1 MKNLKIVFLLT
12 VFVAV
17 LVAQSVPSSA
27 LGPSIIDPTDES
39 GFTQPVYMAS
49 ADSGSVVT
57 DDIGAGVPQK
67 IGIYFNVKPAANYTV
82 TIQQGDL
89 CKYHSDRNPPAA
101 SSLIIDYAWDRGDD
115 PVDGRVVTKYS
126 FADFYSGA
134 IIKTVNGVVQST
146 GTACDVALVL
156 APSWL
161 KLDPNTGKWAGY
173 IQIDG
178 QTKGS
183 IGQAAGSS
191 GYVNAFRLVAPA
203 GATLSFEG
211 NKYFAMDVGGKMV
224 DYGNIVLPFA
234 PDCTALPIGTVRSK
248 SLLLK
253 DPDNGKPLVQP
264 NDFWFTIRNVT
275 TGADLKYQS
284 GSAAANTVHFANAYM
299 QPPSNGDTK
308 FYPKSV
314 SGQRAR
320 VDVNFVSGQRYQWIM
335 WNVYDN
341 NTIQFTLPYD
351 SIYYQTACKN
361 AVITPTAKVTNLA
374 GTPIV
379 TANAGTTIR
388 FTNDVNTTNLSNV
401 GAADTFN
408 WSIGGI
414 TTINATPALIAPQA
428 LAGGKIPAA
437 SAVYDYPI
445 PAATPNGT
453 VICRRTTVG
462 FGNVTYPKLGPTAQ
476 ACVTVN
482 GPPPVP
488 GTYDVVTSAPSHEK
502 GSGNKDVTF
511 SLNVTGSACVGNAT
525 IVWYGSDGLTNTPDI
540 TSTVPCGTAQTYSDP
555 AAKITVPAGTLDGV
569 NGYSYGTY
577 RGYIKTV
584 NGAASPKTG
593 SPQSISIYTVP
604 FTRFFGQDVLVC
616 GDGNVNRFMF
626 DTANALKGSYG
637 EYATIFG
644 ANNNPLTKYNGL
656 NSALVNGFPDK
667 LRTTWNTVCGAF
679 DDAQLSQIG
688 VTPVT
693 ASSVTINGT
702 TEGTYTN
709 GGDISVTGNGNNN
722 PKKTLIYT
730 TGGDVTISGAKVGVS
745 QSGPLLDNGGVLLIR
760 ANNIYIDKNV
770 TELNAVLIADNIY
783 TCANGKT
790 PVAAATRDSECANP
804 LRINGA
810 IYASGSLNLMR
821 TSGTRLLAN
830 TVAPQDKQG
839 GAGDLQYP
847 SEVISFPDYLN
858 FVNMPLFDQ
867 GKQSFDAYFNVP
879 PRL

>member
-1 MKNLKIVFLLT
+1 MRNVKAFLLLAL
-12 VFVAV
+12 FMAV
-17 LVAQSVPSSA
+17 LMAQSLSTRA
-27 LGPSIIDPTDES
+27 LGPSILDPTDVS
-39 GFTQPVYMAS
+39 GFAQPVYMAS

-57 DDIGAGVPQK
+57 DDIKGVSQR
-67 IGIYFNVKPAANYTV
+67 IGIYFNVKPAANYTIN
-82 TIQQGDL
+82 IQQGDL
-89 CKYHSDRNPPAA
+89 CKYHSDRNPVAA
-101 SSLIIDYAWDRGDD
+101 DSSIIDYAWSRGDD

-126 FADFYSGA
+126 FVNFKTNA

-146 GTACDVALVL
+146 GSGCDVSLVVSP
-156 APSWL
+156 AWL
-161 KLDPNTGKWAGY
+161 EPDPTTGKWAGY
-173 IQIDG
+173 IQVDG
-178 QTKGS
+178 QTKVS
-183 IGQAAGSS
+183 IGQGSGSS
-191 GYVNAFRLVAPA
+191 GYVNSFRLVAPA

-211 NKYFAMDVGGKMV
+211 GRYFAMDVGGKMV
-224 DYGNIVLPFA
+224 DYGNLVLPFA

-248 SLLLK
+248 QLILK
-253 DPDNGKPLVQP
+253 DPDNGKVDVQP
-264 NDFWFTIRNVT
+264 KDFWFTIQNVT

-284 GSAAANTVHFANAYM
+284 GSTAANTVGAVNKNIVA
-299 QPPSNGDTK
+299 PSNGDTK

-314 SGQRAR
+314 TGQNA
-320 VDVNFVSGQRYQWIM
+320 VAAVNLVSGQRYRWIM
-335 WNVYDN
+335 WGVYDN

-374 GTPIV
+374 GTPIA

-388 FTNDVNTTNLSNV
+388 FTNDVNTTNLSGV
-401 GAADTFN
+401 GAADNFN
-408 WSIGGI
+408 WSISGVGAVG
-414 TTINATPALIAPQA
+414 ATPALISPAAP
-428 LAGGKIPAA
+428 AGGKIPAA

-453 VICRRTTVG
+453 IICRRTAVG
-462 FGNVTYPKLGPTAQ
+462 YGNVTYPSLGPIAQ

-488 GTYDVVTSAPSHEK
+488 GVYDVTTNAPSHEK
-502 GSGNKDVTF
+502 GSGSKDVTF
-511 SLNVTGSACVGNAT
+511 NLSVSGSACVGNAT
-525 IVWYGSDGLTNTPDI
+525 IVWYGSDGSTNTPDI
-540 TSTVPCGTAQTYSDP
+540 TSTVPCGTAQSYSDP
-555 AAKITVPAGTLDGV
+555 AAKITVAGGTLDGV
-569 NGYSYGTY
+569 NGYSYGTF

-584 NGAASPKTG
+584 NGAAAPKTG
-593 SPQSISIYTVP
+593 SPQSISIYSVP

-616 GDGNVNRFMF
+616 GDGNTNRFMF
-626 DTANALKGSYG
+626 DTTNALKGSYG

-644 ANNNPLTKYNGL
+644 ANNNPLVKYNGL
-656 NSALVNGFPDK
+656 NSALVNGFPSK
-667 LRTTWNTVCGAF
+667 LRTTWSTVCGAF
-679 DDAQLSQIG
+679 DDALLSQIG

-693 ASSVTINGT
+693 TGSVNINGAT
-702 TEGTYTN
+702 AGTYTN
-709 GGDISVTGNGNNN
+709 GGDIAVTGNGNNN
-722 PKKTLIYT
+722 PKKVLIYT
-730 TGGDVTISGAKVGVS
+730 TGGDVTISGAKVGIS
-745 QSGPLLDNGGVLLIR
+745 QSGPLLENGGVLLIR
-760 ANNIYIDKNV
+760 ANNIYIGKDV
-770 TELNAVLIADNIY
+770 TELNAVLVADNIY

-790 PVAAATRDSECANP
+790 PVAAATRDADCANP

-810 IYASGSLNLMR
+810 IYASNSLNLMR